1 MKRRIS
7 WCLLLWTC
15 YLILVISDWRN
26 LRYFNNLVKELN
38 KLIKKNSKYAE
49 DGDFVLIHKTKVK
62 EL

>member
-1 MKRRIS
+1 MKQKIS

-38 KLIKKNSKYAE
+38 KLIKKDSKYSE
-49 DGDFVLIHKTKVK
+49 DGDFVLIHKTEVK